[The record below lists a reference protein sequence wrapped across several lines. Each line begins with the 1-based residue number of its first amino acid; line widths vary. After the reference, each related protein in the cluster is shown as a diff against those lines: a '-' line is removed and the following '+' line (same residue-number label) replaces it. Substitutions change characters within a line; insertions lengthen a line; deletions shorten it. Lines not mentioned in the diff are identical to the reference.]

1 MVRHFGRSGRRAVH
15 VAAALAMSA
24 CAAENKSS
32 ESAESTVRAFA
43 RALSDGKAD
52 AAYALMSSDYRSRV
66 SLPTWQKSLEENPQE
81 VVETG
86 NALSHVSG
94 PGSLRSEL
102 RYADGRS
109 LQLQEE
115 HGHFRLAGEV
125 MDFYDQSTPRAALR
139 AFLAA
144 MQRRRYDVVLRLM
157 PDADKEGVTIES
169 MEVAYGHAA
178 RGEVERLLAE
188 LRAHVDDPLE
198 VVGDRATMPY
208 AEHRRVQFLLEDG
221 RWKIEDPE

>member
-1 MVRHFGRSGRRAVH
+1 MVRHFGRSRRRAVH
-15 VAAALAMSA
+15 VAAALAMSG
-24 CAAENKSS
+24 CAAEAKTS
-32 ESAESTVRAFA
+32 ESAEATVRAFA
-43 RALSDGKAD
+43 RALGDGKLSD
-52 AAYALMSSDYRSRV
+52 AYALMSSDYRSRV
-66 SLPTWQKSLEENPQE
+66 SLSAWQKSIAENPQE
-81 VVETG
+81 VVEISG
-86 NALSHVSG
+86 ALSHVTG
-94 PGSLRSEL
+94 PAQLRGEL

-115 HGHFRLAGEV
+115 AGHFRLKGEV
-125 MDFYDQSTPRAALR
+125 LAFYDQSSPRATLR

-144 MQRRRYDVVLRLM
+144 MARRRYDVVLRLM
-157 PDADKEGVTIES
+157 PEADKEGVTIES

-178 RGEVERLLAE
+178 RGEVERMLAE

-198 VVGDRATMPY
+198 IVGDRATMPY